1 MIKRAE
7 EKDID
12 AINNLLHQ
20 VLNIHH
26 NGRPDIF
33 KSNTKK
39 YTDEQIKKIICDD
52 KTPVFVFSEN
62 GKVLG
67 YAFCI
72 IKQYVN
78 DNVLTDIKTL
88 YIDDLC
94 VDETARGKHIGS
106 QLFEFVKNY
115 AKEIGCYNI
124 TLNVYNCNKS
134 AIAFYE
140 KKGLSPQKTV
150 METIL

>member
-1 MIKRAE
+1 MIRRAE

-140 KKGLSPQKTV
+140 KMGLSPQKTV